1 MKFFVRPIA
10 VCEDG
15 RGLLFLIDNGKL
27 KIMHYD
33 FDKPV
38 DRRGSGDLKH
48 EVLQERYGRSD
59 LLPLWVADMDWETPS
74 FITDALKARLEHS
87 LFGYT
92 VEPKEYWQT
101 VQRWIEDHHQW
112 HVEREWL
119 TYIPGIVKGI
129 GMVINFFLEEDAKV
143 IVQPPI
149 YHPFVLTPRGNQ
161 REVVWNPLKGYEM
174 DFDNLEQVCD
184 EKCCLLILS
193 NPHNPAGIVWDK
205 ETLQR
210 LAQFAKEHHLIV
222 ISDEIHSDMALWDN
236 KQVPFASVSEEAAEV
251 SITFGA
257 PTKTFNM
264 AGIVSSWA
272 IIPNPQLRKPF
283 YRWLTANEWNEPH
296 LFAPIATL
304 AALQQGEEW
313 RQQML
318 RYVEGNI
325 DFLIDYCQQYLP
337 QIKPLRPQASFLV
350 WLDCRDLGLN
360 HQELVDLFVNQAHLA
375 LNDGEMFGPGGAG
388 FMRLNVGTQRRVL
401 QEALERLRKCVK

>member
-1 MKFFVRPIA
+1 MAWGFFFI
-10 VCEDG
+10 
-15 RGLLFLIDNGKL
+15 LSLFTLI
-27 KIMHYD
+27 MMVYD

-87 LFGYT
+87 LYGYT

-149 YHPFVLTPRGNQ
+149 YHPFFLTPRGNQ

-210 LAQFAKEHHLIV
+210 LAHFAKEHNLLV
-222 ISDEIHSDMALWDN
+222 ISDEIHADMALWGN
-236 KQVPFASVSEEAAEV
+236 RHIPFASVSEEAAEV

-375 LNDGEMFGPGGAG
+375 LNDGEMFGSGGAG
-388 FMRLNVGTQRRVL
+388 FMRLNVGTQRCVL

>member
-1 MKFFVRPIA
+1 
-10 VCEDG
+10 
-15 RGLLFLIDNGKL
+15 
-27 KIMHYD
+27 MHYD

-149 YHPFVLTPRGNQ
+149 YHPFYLTPQGNK
-161 REVVWNPLKGYEM
+161 RDVVWNPLAPLLSPQGGMSYQM
-174 DFDNLEQVCD
+174 DFENLEQVCD
-184 EKCCLLILS
+184 EKCRLLILA

-210 LAQFAKEHHLIV
+210 LAHFAKEHNLLV
-222 ISDEIHSDMALWDN
+222 ISDEIHADMALWGN
-236 KQVPFASVSEEAAEV
+236 RHIPFASVSDEAAEV

-272 IIPNPQLRKPF
+272 IIPNPQLRTPF

-318 RYVEGNI
+318 RYVESNI

-350 WLDCRDLGLN
+350 WLDCRDLRLN

-375 LNDGEMFGPGGAG
+375 LNDGEMFGSGGAG

>member
-1 MKFFVRPIA
+1 
-10 VCEDG
+10 
-15 RGLLFLIDNGKL
+15 
-27 KIMHYD
+27 
-33 FDKPV
+33 
-38 DRRGSGDLKH
+38 
-48 EVLQERYGRSD
+48 
-59 LLPLWVADMDWETPS
+59 
-74 FITDALKARLEHS
+74 
-87 LFGYT
+87 
-92 VEPKEYWQT
+92 
-101 VQRWIEDHHQW
+101 
-112 HVEREWL
+112 
-119 TYIPGIVKGI
+119 
-129 GMVINFFLEEDAKV
+129 MVINFFLKSDEKV

-149 YHPFVLTPRGNQ
+149 YHPFYLTPQGNK
-161 REVVWNPLKGYEM
+161 RDVVWNPLKAVGDTYQM
-174 DFDNLEQVCD
+174 DFEQLEQVCD
-184 EKCCLLILS
+184 EKCRLLILS

-210 LAQFAKEHHLIV
+210 LAQFAKEHHLLV
-222 ISDEIHSDMALWDN
+222 ISDEIHADMALWGN
-236 KQVPFASVSEEAAEV
+236 RHIPFASVSDEAAEV

-272 IIPNPQLRKPF
+272 IIPNPQLRTPF

-318 RYVEGNI
+318 RYVESNI

-375 LNDGEMFGPGGAG
+375 LNDGEMFGSGGAG
-388 FMRLNVGTQRRVL
+388 FMRLNVGTQRCVL

>member
-1 MKFFVRPIA
+1 
-10 VCEDG
+10 
-15 RGLLFLIDNGKL
+15 
-27 KIMHYD
+27 MHYD

-149 YHPFVLTPRGNQ
+149 YHPFFLTPRGNH

-236 KQVPFASVSEEAAEV
+236 KHVPFASVSEEAAEV

-318 RYVEGNI
+318 RYVESNI

-375 LNDGEMFGPGGAG
+375 LNDGEMFGSGGAG

-401 QEALERLRKCVK
+401 QEALERLRKYVK

>member
-1 MKFFVRPIA
+1 MENMI
-10 VCEDG
+10 
-15 RGLLFLIDNGKL
+15 
-27 KIMHYD
+27 YD

-149 YHPFVLTPRGNQ
+149 YHPFFLTPRGNQ
-161 REVVWNPLKGYEM
+161 REVVWNPLKGYQM

-210 LAQFAKEHHLIV
+210 LAHFAKEHNLLV
-222 ISDEIHSDMALWDN
+222 ISDEIHADMALWGN
-236 KQVPFASVSEEAAEV
+236 RHIPFASVSDEAAEV

-272 IIPNPQLRKPF
+272 IIPNPQLRTPF

-318 RYVEGNI
+318 RYVESNI

-350 WLDCRDLGLN
+350 WLDCRDLRLN

-375 LNDGEMFGPGGAG
+375 LNDGEMFGSGGAG
-388 FMRLNVGTQRRVL
+388 FMRLNVGTQRCVL

>member
-1 MKFFVRPIA
+1 
-10 VCEDG
+10 
-15 RGLLFLIDNGKL
+15 
-27 KIMHYD
+27 MHYD

-149 YHPFVLTPRGNQ
+149 YHPFFLTPRGNQ

-236 KQVPFASVSEEAAEV
+236 KHVPFASVSEEAAEV

-272 IIPNPQLRKPF
+272 IIPNPQLRTPF

-337 QIKPLRPQASFLV
+337 QVKPLRPQASFLV

-375 LNDGEMFGPGGAG
+375 LNDGEMFGSGGAG
-388 FMRLNVGTQRRVL
+388 FMRLNVGTQRCVL

>member
-1 MKFFVRPIA
+1 
-10 VCEDG
+10 
-15 RGLLFLIDNGKL
+15 
-27 KIMHYD
+27 MHYD

-149 YHPFVLTPRGNQ
+149 YHPFFLTPRGNH

-236 KQVPFASVSEEAAEV
+236 KHVPFASVSEEAAEV

-337 QIKPLRPQASFLV
+337 QVKPLRPQASFLV

-375 LNDGEMFGPGGAG
+375 LNDGEMFGSGGAG
-388 FMRLNVGTQRRVL
+388 FMRLNVGTQRHVL
-401 QEALERLRKCVK
+401 QDALERLRKCVK

>member
-1 MKFFVRPIA
+1 MR
-10 VCEDG
+10 
-15 RGLLFLIDNGKL
+15 
-27 KIMHYD
+27 YD

-38 DRRGSGDLKH
+38 DRTGSGDLKH

-59 LLPLWVADMDWETPS
+59 LLPLWVADMDWETPH

-92 VEPKEYWQT
+92 VEPKEYWPT
-101 VQRWIEDHHQW
+101 VQRWIEEHHQW
-112 HVEREWL
+112 KVEREWL

-129 GMVINFFLEEDAKV
+129 GMVINFFLKEDEKV

-149 YHPFVLTPRGNQ
+149 YHPFYLTPRGNK
-161 REVVWNPLKGYEM
+161 REVVWNPLKETLPSSSLCREGAWYEM
-174 DFDNLEQVCD
+174 DFENLEQVCD
-184 EKCCLLILS
+184 EKCRLLILA
-193 NPHNPAGIVWDK
+193 NPHNPGGIVWDK

-210 LAQFAKEHHLIV
+210 LAHFAKEHHLIV
-222 ISDEIHSDMALWDN
+222 ISDEIHSDMALCGN
-236 KQVPFASVSEEAAEV
+236 KHIPFASVSDEAAEV

-264 AGIVSSWA
+264 AGIVSSWC
-272 IIPNPQLRKPF
+272 IIPNEALRKPF
-283 YRWLTANEWNEPH
+283 YQWLAANELNDPNM
-296 LFAPIATL
+296 FAPIATI

-325 DFLIDYCQQYLP
+325 DFLIDYCREHIP
-337 QIKPLRPQASFLV
+337 QIKPVRPQASYLV

-360 HQELVDLFVNQAHLA
+360 HKELNDLFVNKAHLA
-375 LNDGEMFGPGGAG
+375 LNDGEMFGTEGRG
-388 FMRLNVGTQRRVL
+388 FMRLNVGTQRSV
-401 QEALERLRKCVK
+401 LERALRQLEEAVRR

>member
-1 MKFFVRPIA
+1 MR
-10 VCEDG
+10 
-15 RGLLFLIDNGKL
+15 
-27 KIMHYD
+27 YD

-38 DRRGSGDLKH
+38 DRIGSGDLKH
-48 EVLQERYGRSD
+48 EVLLERYGRSD
-59 LLPLWVADMDWETPS
+59 LLPLWVADMDWETPH
-74 FITDALKARLEHS
+74 FITDALKQRLEHS

-92 VEPKEYWQT
+92 VEPKDYWPT
-101 VQRWIEDHHQW
+101 VQRWIEGHHQW
-112 HVEREWL
+112 KVEREWL

-129 GMVINFFLEEDAKV
+129 GMVINFFLKEDEKV

-149 YHPFVLTPRGNQ
+149 YHPFYLTPRGNK
-161 REVVWNPLKGYEM
+161 REVVWNPLRPAGGWYEM

-184 EKCCLLILS
+184 SKCRLLILS
-193 NPHNPAGIVWDK
+193 NPHNPAGIVWDR

-210 LAQFAKEHHLIV
+210 LAHFAKEHHLIV
-222 ISDEIHSDMALWDN
+222 ISDEIHSDMALWGN
-236 KQVPFASVSEEAAEV
+236 KHIPFASVSDEAAEV

-257 PTKTFNM
+257 PTKTFNI

-272 IIPNPQLRKPF
+272 IIPNEQLRKPF
-283 YRWLTANEWNEPH
+283 YNWLSANELNDPNM
-296 LFAPIATL
+296 FAPIATM

-325 DFLIDYCQQYLP
+325 DFLIDYCREHIP
-337 QIKPLRPQASFLV
+337 GVKPLRPQASYLV

-360 HQELVDLFVNQAHLA
+360 HGELIDLFVNKAHLA

-388 FMRLNVGTQRRVL
+388 FMRLNVGTQRHVL
-401 QEALERLRKCVK
+401 QEALERLEKSVK

>member
-1 MKFFVRPIA
+1 
-10 VCEDG
+10 
-15 RGLLFLIDNGKL
+15 
-27 KIMHYD
+27 MHHD

-149 YHPFVLTPRGNQ
+149 YHPFFLTPRGNQ

-184 EKCCLLILS
+184 EKCRLLILA

-236 KQVPFASVSEEAAEV
+236 KHIPFASVSEEAAEV

-337 QIKPLRPQASFLV
+337 QVKPLRPQASFLV

-375 LNDGEMFGPGGAG
+375 LNDGEMFGSGGAG

>member
-1 MKFFVRPIA
+1 MI
-10 VCEDG
+10 
-15 RGLLFLIDNGKL
+15 
-27 KIMHYD
+27 YD

-38 DRRGSGDLKH
+38 DRIGSGDLKH

-149 YHPFVLTPRGNQ
+149 YHPFFLTPRGNH

-184 EKCCLLILS
+184 KKCCLLILS

-210 LAQFAKEHHLIV
+210 LAHFAKEHNLLV
-222 ISDEIHSDMALWDN
+222 ISDEIHADMALWGN
-236 KQVPFASVSEEAAEV
+236 RHIPFASVSDEAAEV

-272 IIPNPQLRKPF
+272 IIPNPQLRTPF

-325 DFLIDYCQQYLP
+325 DFLIDYCQQHLP

>member
-1 MKFFVRPIA
+1 
-10 VCEDG
+10 
-15 RGLLFLIDNGKL
+15 
-27 KIMHYD
+27 MHYD

-149 YHPFVLTPRGNQ
+149 YHPFFLTPRGNQ

-210 LAQFAKEHHLIV
+210 LAHFAKEHHLLV
-222 ISDEIHSDMALWDN
+222 ISDEIHADMAL
-236 KQVPFASVSEEAAEV
+236 
-251 SITFGA
+251 
-257 PTKTFNM
+257 
-264 AGIVSSWA
+264 
-272 IIPNPQLRKPF
+272 
-283 YRWLTANEWNEPH
+283 
-296 LFAPIATL
+296 
-304 AALQQGEEW
+304 
-313 RQQML
+313 
-318 RYVEGNI
+318 
-325 DFLIDYCQQYLP
+325 
-337 QIKPLRPQASFLV
+337 
-350 WLDCRDLGLN
+350 
-360 HQELVDLFVNQAHLA
+360 
-375 LNDGEMFGPGGAG
+375 
-388 FMRLNVGTQRRVL
+388 
-401 QEALERLRKCVK
+401 

>member
-1 MKFFVRPIA
+1 
-10 VCEDG
+10 
-15 RGLLFLIDNGKL
+15 
-27 KIMHYD
+27 MHYD

-149 YHPFVLTPRGNQ
+149 YHPFFLTPRGNQ

-236 KQVPFASVSEEAAEV
+236 KHVPFASVSEEAAEV

-318 RYVEGNI
+318 RYVESNI

-337 QIKPLRPQASFLV
+337 QVKPLRPQASFLV

-388 FMRLNVGTQRRVL
+388 FMRLNVGTQRHVL
-401 QEALERLRKCVK
+401 QDALERLRKSL

>member
-1 MKFFVRPIA
+1 
-10 VCEDG
+10 
-15 RGLLFLIDNGKL
+15 
-27 KIMHYD
+27 MHYD

-149 YHPFVLTPRGNQ
+149 YHPFFLTPRGNH

-210 LAQFAKEHHLIV
+210 LAHFAKEHNLLV

-236 KQVPFASVSEEAAEV
+236 KHIPFASVSEEAAEV

-375 LNDGEMFGPGGAG
+375 LNDGEMFGSGGAG
-388 FMRLNVGTQRRVL
+388 FMRLNVGTQRCVL